1 MKTTFKKAAVLLSV
15 FAAATLMGCAG
26 HSMNGS
32 IDNSGDTMSEEKMDA
47 GMKSMQGEE
56 MQNMQ
61 NNDMEKTMEKTMK

>member
-1 MKTTFKKAAVLLSV
+1 MKTTIKQVAVLLAV

-26 HSMNGS
+26 HNMNGS
-32 IDNSGDTMSEEKMDA
+32 MDNSGETMSEEKMDT
-47 GMKSMQGEE
+47 GMESMQGAE